1 MKKLE
6 ETLNQV
12 KPKKEENK
20 SVAEKLIYKGFQR
33 IEDKPYM
40 GGTSIKYWM

>member
-12 KPKKEENK
+12 KPKKEEST
-20 SVAEKLIYKGFQR
+20 SVAEKPIYLGLQLL
-33 IEDKPYM
+33 EDKPYSD
-40 GGTSIKYWM
+40 GTSIKYWM